1 MKLGS
6 IVVLCEDKHF
16 SGYKKIKLK
25 KKNLLTRKGA
35 AEKQIHLD
43 QDIHL
48 EGIKG
53 KKNEIKRDK

>member
-35 AEKQIHLD
+35 AEK
-43 QDIHL
+43 
-48 EGIKG
+48 
-53 KKNEIKRDK
+53 

>member
-35 AEKQIHLD
+35 AEKQIHLG
-43 QDIHL
+43 HSL
-48 EGIKG
+48 RG
-53 KKNEIKRDK
+53 NKRKEK